1 VLLAGLIA
9 AVLAAVAVLVF
20 WPQVKQ
26 RSADPVE
33 RVAESFLQ
41 AISHGDVPA
50 QRQLS
55 TIDEPPSIRSF
66 QNVKRNRSGS
76 RTVKGSFAPLARL
89 HWRIESEFAYDPAI
103 GRFTPKQP
111 LGAAA
116 EALDLV
122 HAAKEKAEK
131 SGIYEKM
138 ASGDPN
144 DIFDAAENFGKVFT
158 QLAEGALAPKK
169 ILPTYKM
176 LVDDAKP
183 PIPAGEKELASA
195 VADDPKTWD
204 SLLKR
209 PFHTLKPDGPYIFE
223 RAEVNAQVTDKL
235 ASLGDPP
242 TTLRLSLI
250 RFRLEGIDTEW
261 RVTAARRVLPGD
273 EDESTSPGGPESASS
288 SQASPASPAT
298 EPPAPRSLG
307 NPDNP

>member
-1 VLLAGLIA
+1 MLLAGLVVAIP
-9 AVLAAVAVLVF
+9 AAVAALVF
-20 WPQVKQ
+20 WPRVKP
-26 RSADPVE
+26 RARDPVE
-33 RVAESFLQ
+33 RVAEGFLQ
-41 AISHGDVPA
+41 AITRGDVTS

-55 TIDEPPSIRSF
+55 TVEEPPAIRSF
-66 QNVKRNRSGS
+66 QNVKRDRSRS

-89 HWRIESEFAYDPAI
+89 HSRIESEFAYDPAI
-103 GRFTPKQP
+103 SRFTPKHP

-116 EALDLV
+116 ETLDAV
-122 HAAKEKAEK
+122 HAAKETAEK

-144 DIFDAAENFGKVFT
+144 DIFDAAESFGKVFT

-183 PIPAGEKELASA
+183 PIPPDERELASA

-204 SLLKR
+204 GLLRR

-223 RAEVNAQVTDKL
+223 RAAVNAQVTDKL

-261 RVTAARRVLPGD
+261 RVVSARRVLEG
-273 EDESTSPGGPESASS
+273 EDESTSSDGPVSASL
-288 SQASPASPAT
+288 SQTPFATPPSESPP
-298 EPPAPRSLG
+298 PRSLG
-307 NPDNP
+307 NPGHP